1 MWGYPPSNPMEMAQS
16 QRDWAIR
23 KQDAE
28 LEEEIERERFTEH
41 EGSEDNVRQDPKRED
56 ASTP

>member
-1 MWGYPPSNPMEMAQS
+1 MYGDPPSNPMEMAQS

-41 EGSEDNVRQDPKRED
+41 EGSEDNVRQDSQGQD